1 MICHSKTLI
10 TKTQIQ
16 LEALTLYLN
25 RIKDETSGKVDW
37 KKESF
42 TQLKQTMT
50 NLPEGQFKVFI
61 QQVKRMGSWRTK
73 FHFGHVLPLIVE
85 YMNRNNINQILDPT
99 TGEMT
104 PIDVLTLHEYHKQL
118 FNPCLVKNILNRKD
132 VKGQTP
138 EFIVVPMSTTKLN
151 DSEFIGRFEEEIM
164 STYANQYG
172 IEFISRD
179 DFRMYFED
187 GKDSK
192 MIIDL
197 QLGNIENEEVEIVRL
212 NSLKYQNV

>member
-1 MICHSKTLI
+1 M
-10 TKTQIQ
+10 
-16 LEALTLYLN
+16 EALTLYLH
-25 RIKDETSGKVDW
+25 RTKDEKSGKVDW

-42 TQLKQTMT
+42 TQLKQIMT

-73 FHFGHVLPLIVE
+73 YHFAHVLPLIVE
-85 YMNRNNINQILDPT
+85 YMNRNNINQILDPN
-99 TGEMT
+99 TGEMI
-104 PIDVLTLHEYHKQL
+104 PIDILTLHEYHKQL

-132 VKGQTP
+132 AKGQTP

-164 STYANQYG
+164 ATYANQYG
-172 IEFISRD
+172 IEFIGRD
-179 DFRMYFED
+179 DFRTYFED

-192 MIIDL
+192 MIIDITM
-197 QLGNIENEEVEIVRL
+197 GNMEIENEQVEIIK
-212 NSLKYQNV
+212 S